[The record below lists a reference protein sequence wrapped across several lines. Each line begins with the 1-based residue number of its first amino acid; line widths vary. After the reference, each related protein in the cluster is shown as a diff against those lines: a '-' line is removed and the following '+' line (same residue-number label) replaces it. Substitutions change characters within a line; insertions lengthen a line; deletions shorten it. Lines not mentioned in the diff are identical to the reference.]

1 MIQTWK
7 TALGLSMG
15 PINQDRL
22 ADGLPALT
30 ETDPSLTALAQA
42 AADRFAAAGRFV
54 APDFSGARPNVLVVA
69 MTLRGDTRINEY
81 DFLLNDS
88 KIIFYS

>member
-1 MIQTWK
+1 MIETWEK
-7 TALGLSMG
+7 ALSLSMG

-42 AADRFAAAGRFV
+42 AAYKWATAGKFLN
-54 APDFSGARPNVLVVA
+54 PDMKGARENTLIVA
-69 MTLRGDTRINEY
+69 MTLKGLHTSLPARCI
-81 DFLLNDS
+81 
-88 KIIFYS
+88 